1 MVQQP
6 ESDDEATIET
16 PRFEPVPLPDDEFKD
31 QLAQVI
37 PHLRAF
43 GRSLSGSR
51 DLADDL
57 VQETLLKAWAARKRF
72 QAGTNMR
79 AWTFIILRN
88 LFLSQM
94 RRARFKGEWDE
105 ITASK
110 LLAAPASQDRH
121 VELGDM
127 QRALLHLPQP
137 QREALILV
145 GAGGFAYE
153 EAAEICG
160 CAVGTIKSRVARG
173 RVALEDLLTDGKL
186 PSRREHETDGSRT
199 ALQSIMSEVD
209 ELSRDRD
216 PRECSR
222 IPTGEIGAV
231 ARLSQ
236 ASRYDGFS
244 RVCAEQS
251 PRTSSSERTSPSIAK
266 AWRRALPTPAWTVGG
281 ATFTNR
287 LEEACTMA
295 SILGLSVFTCLR
307 TRRERPEFQ
316 TLRALNVTDLG
327 CCMNETQSERSG

>member
-1 MVQQP
+1 MADGEILDDDDDAEAEAPPV
-6 ESDDEATIET
+6 EHVALSDE
-16 PRFEPVPLPDDEFKD
+16 EFKA
-31 QLAQVI
+31 QLGAVI

-105 ITASK
+105 ITAARI
-110 LLAAPASQDRH
+110 LAAPASQDRH
-121 VELGDM
+121 VELTDM

-153 EAAEICG
+153 EAADICG

-173 RVALEDLLTDGKL
+173 RVALEQLMSEGKL
-186 PSRREHETDGSRT
+186 PSRRDHVSDENQTT
-199 ALQSIMSEVD
+199 LQEIMSEVAA
-209 ELSRDRD
+209 LSKGR
-216 PRECSR
+216 
-222 IPTGEIGAV
+222 
-231 ARLSQ
+231 
-236 ASRYDGFS
+236 
-244 RVCAEQS
+244 
-251 PRTSSSERTSPSIAK
+251 
-266 AWRRALPTPAWTVGG
+266 
-281 ATFTNR
+281 
-287 LEEACTMA
+287 
-295 SILGLSVFTCLR
+295 
-307 TRRERPEFQ
+307 
-316 TLRALNVTDLG
+316 
-327 CCMNETQSERSG
+327 

>member
-1 MVQQP
+1 M
-6 ESDDEATIET
+6 SDDHEQEADTA
-16 PRFEPVPLPDDEFKD
+16 PRPEPVPLPDDEFKD

-105 ITASK
+105 ITAAKILS
-110 LLAAPASQDRH
+110 APASQDRH
-121 VELGDM
+121 IELGDM
-127 QRALLHLPQP
+127 QRALMHLPQP

-153 EAAEICG
+153 EAADICG

-173 RVALEDLLTDGKL
+173 RVALEALMSGGKL
-186 PSRREHETDGSRT
+186 PSRRQHKSDPNKS
-199 ALQSIMSEVD
+199 ALQTIMGEVD
-209 ELSRDRD
+209 ELSAGSDA
-216 PRECSR
+216 
-222 IPTGEIGAV
+222 I
-231 ARLSQ
+231 
-236 ASRYDGFS
+236 
-244 RVCAEQS
+244 
-251 PRTSSSERTSPSIAK
+251 SSSGEDD
-266 AWRRALPTPAWTVGG
+266 VEG
-281 ATFTNR
+281 
-287 LEEACTMA
+287 
-295 SILGLSVFTCLR
+295 
-307 TRRERPEFQ
+307 
-316 TLRALNVTDLG
+316 D
-327 CCMNETQSERSG
+327 

>member
-1 MVQQP
+1 MCSNQAYHAGAATSA
-6 ESDDEATIET
+6 ESGRLSVNDDDETDSEIESR
-16 PRFEPVPLPDDEFKD
+16 PEPVPLPDDEFKEH
-31 QLAQVI
+31 LAQVI

-51 DLADDL
+51 DMADDL

-94 RRARFKGEWDE
+94 RRARFKGEWDDV
-105 ITASK
+105 TAAK
-110 LLAAPASQDRH
+110 ILAAPASQDRH

-173 RVALEDLLTDGKL
+173 RVALEALMTGGKL
-186 PSRREHETDGSRT
+186 PSRRQHKTNPDKS
-199 ALQSIMSEVD
+199 ALQEIMSEVD
-209 ELSRDRD
+209 ELSR
-216 PRECSR
+216 
-222 IPTGEIGAV
+222 
-231 ARLSQ
+231 
-236 ASRYDGFS
+236 
-244 RVCAEQS
+244 
-251 PRTSSSERTSPSIAK
+251 
-266 AWRRALPTPAWTVGG
+266 
-281 ATFTNR
+281 NR
-287 LEEACTMA
+287 
-295 SILGLSVFTCLR
+295 G
-307 TRRERPEFQ
+307 
-316 TLRALNVTDLG
+316 
-327 CCMNETQSERSG
+327 

>member
-1 MVQQP
+1 MGSSLTEDREEDRP
-6 ESDDEATIET
+6 AAAPAE
-16 PRFEPVPLPDDEFKD
+16 RVPLSDPEFKD
-31 QLAQVI
+31 QLAAVI

-94 RRARFKGEWDE
+94 RRARFKGEWDD

-110 LLAAPASQDRH
+110 ILAAPASQDRH
-121 VELGDM
+121 IELGDM
-127 QRALLHLPQP
+127 QRALMHLPQP

-173 RVALEDLLTDGKL
+173 RVALEQLLSSGKL
-186 PSRREHETDGSRT
+186 PSRRQHRTDPDKS
-199 ALQSIMSEVD
+199 ALQTIMGEVD
-209 ELSRDRD
+209 ELSRDH
-216 PRECSR
+216 EQTLES
-222 IPTGEIGAV
+222 
-231 ARLSQ
+231 RLSRD
-236 ASRYDGFS
+236 A
-244 RVCAEQS
+244 RVSSACAEARRNRGRTAPS
-251 PRTSSSERTSPSIAK
+251 PPP
-266 AWRRALPTPAWTVGG
+266 RRRGG
-281 ATFTNR
+281 AR
-287 LEEACTMA
+287 
-295 SILGLSVFTCLR
+295 
-307 TRRERPEFQ
+307 Q
-316 TLRALNVTDLG
+316 
-327 CCMNETQSERSG
+327 

>member
-1 MVQQP
+1 MAGVEP
-6 ESDDEATIET
+6 ADDLITAPHE
-16 PRFEPVPLPDDEFKD
+16 EPVPLSDTDFKQ

-105 ITASK
+105 LTASK
-110 LLAAPASQDRH
+110 LLAAPASQDKH
-121 VELGDM
+121 IELADM

-173 RVALEDLLTDGKL
+173 RVALEQLLSEGKL
-186 PSRREHETDGSRT
+186 PSRRGHDNGDRT
-199 ALQSIMSEVD
+199 ALQSIMRDVD
-209 ELSRDRD
+209 NLSKDR
-216 PRECSR
+216 
-222 IPTGEIGAV
+222 
-231 ARLSQ
+231 
-236 ASRYDGFS
+236 
-244 RVCAEQS
+244 
-251 PRTSSSERTSPSIAK
+251 
-266 AWRRALPTPAWTVGG
+266 LPTPDNGEG
-281 ATFTNR
+281 DEP
-287 LEEACTMA
+287 L
-295 SILGLSVFTCLR
+295 
-307 TRRERPEFQ
+307 
-316 TLRALNVTDLG
+316 
-327 CCMNETQSERSG
+327 

>member
-1 MVQQP
+1 MCSNQAYHAVTAAA
-6 ESDDEATIET
+6 ESGRFSVNDEVEVDSELET
-16 PRFEPVPLPDDEFKD
+16 RPEPVPLPDDEFKV

-43 GRSLSGSR
+43 GRSLSGNR
-51 DLADDL
+51 DTADDL

-94 RRARFKGEWDE
+94 RRARFKGEWDDV
-105 ITASK
+105 TAAK
-110 LLAAPASQDRH
+110 ILAAPASQDRH

-173 RVALEDLLTDGKL
+173 RVALEALMTGGKL
-186 PSRREHETDGSRT
+186 PSRRQHKTDPNKS
-199 ALQSIMSEVD
+199 ALQEIMGEVD
-209 ELSRDRD
+209 ELSRDR
-216 PRECSR
+216 
-222 IPTGEIGAV
+222 G
-231 ARLSQ
+231 
-236 ASRYDGFS
+236 
-244 RVCAEQS
+244 
-251 PRTSSSERTSPSIAK
+251 
-266 AWRRALPTPAWTVGG
+266 
-281 ATFTNR
+281 
-287 LEEACTMA
+287 
-295 SILGLSVFTCLR
+295 
-307 TRRERPEFQ
+307 
-316 TLRALNVTDLG
+316 
-327 CCMNETQSERSG
+327 

>member
-1 MVQQP
+1 MCSNDAYHQAGADTSAEVQTGRISLTD
-6 ESDDEATIET
+6 EDDDELEIET
-16 PRFEPVPLPDDEFKD
+16 ERPEPVPLPDDEFKD
-31 QLAQVI
+31 QLGQVI

-94 RRARFKGEWDE
+94 RRARFKGEWDD

-110 LLAAPASQDRH
+110 ILAAPASQDRH

-173 RVALEDLLTDGKL
+173 RVALEALLSGGKL
-186 PSRREHETDGSRT
+186 PSRRQHKTDPNKS
-199 ALQSIMSEVD
+199 ALQEIMGEVD
-209 ELSRDRD
+209 ELSRDR
-216 PRECSR
+216 S
-222 IPTGEIGAV
+222 
-231 ARLSQ
+231 
-236 ASRYDGFS
+236 
-244 RVCAEQS
+244 
-251 PRTSSSERTSPSIAK
+251 
-266 AWRRALPTPAWTVGG
+266 
-281 ATFTNR
+281 
-287 LEEACTMA
+287 
-295 SILGLSVFTCLR
+295 
-307 TRRERPEFQ
+307 
-316 TLRALNVTDLG
+316 
-327 CCMNETQSERSG
+327 

>member
-1 MVQQP
+1 MIKGADSAGGDSDNGRGYV
-6 ESDDEATIET
+6 SDDLDSQPAEAA
-16 PRFEPVPLPDDEFKD
+16 RAEPVPLSDPEFKT

-88 LFLSQM
+88 LFLRQM

-173 RVALEDLLTDGKL
+173 RVALEQLLSGGKL
-186 PSRREHETDGSRT
+186 PSRRQHKTDPNNSV
-199 ALQSIMSEVD
+199 LSQIMGEVD
-209 ELSRDRD
+209 ELAG
-216 PRECSR
+216 PR
-222 IPTGEIGAV
+222 G
-231 ARLSQ
+231 
-236 ASRYDGFS
+236 
-244 RVCAEQS
+244 
-251 PRTSSSERTSPSIAK
+251 
-266 AWRRALPTPAWTVGG
+266 
-281 ATFTNR
+281 
-287 LEEACTMA
+287 
-295 SILGLSVFTCLR
+295 
-307 TRRERPEFQ
+307 
-316 TLRALNVTDLG
+316 
-327 CCMNETQSERSG
+327 

>member
-1 MVQQP
+1 M
-6 ESDDEATIET
+6 SDDHEQEADTA
-16 PRFEPVPLPDDEFKD
+16 PRPEPVPLPDDEFKD

-127 QRALLHLPQP
+127 QRALMHLPQP

-173 RVALEDLLTDGKL
+173 RVALEALLAEGKL
-186 PSRREHETDGSRT
+186 PSRREHETEAGKT
-199 ALQSIMSEVD
+199 ALQSIMSEVED
-209 ELSRDRD
+209 LSRDRD
-216 PRECSR
+216 PS
-222 IPTGEIGAV
+222 G
-231 ARLSQ
+231 
-236 ASRYDGFS
+236 
-244 RVCAEQS
+244 
-251 PRTSSSERTSPSIAK
+251 
-266 AWRRALPTPAWTVGG
+266 RAGH
-281 ATFTNR
+281 
-287 LEEACTMA
+287 
-295 SILGLSVFTCLR
+295 
-307 TRRERPEFQ
+307 
-316 TLRALNVTDLG
+316 D
-327 CCMNETQSERSG
+327 